1 MGEPHFRSTHTASA
15 PVIRDSSRRHTGV
28 VALLRRARAKTSI
41 AVTAAI
47 GLVFGGVIADVP
59 ARASDEPRDS
69 PQPGFGGSRPVSSPN
84 PAKPGEI
91 RPRTHTVEAGD
102 TLSTIA
108 SRYGISTAGLLT
120 ANGLSWKTMI
130 FAGQVLH
137 IPQFSSDPYDR
148 SEPEVLSRYR
158 VAAGDSLASIAS
170 FYGVQPLA
178 LMTANGLGP
187 QSRLVV
193 GQRLVVP
200 NAEIMGEIPAPG
212 ASN

>member
-1 MGEPHFRSTHTASA
+1 MIGF
-15 PVIRDSSRRHTGV
+15 IRK
-28 VALLRRARAKTSI
+28 ARAKTSI

-47 GLVFGGVIADVP
+47 GLVFGAVSAHVP
-59 ARASDEPRDS
+59 AQAADEPRES

-91 RPRTHTVEAGD
+91 RPRTHTVESGD

-108 SRYGISTAGLLT
+108 GRYAISTAGLLT

-148 SEPEVLSRYR
+148 SEPELLSRYR
-158 VAAGDSLASIAS
+158 VAAGDSLSSIAS
-170 FYGVQPLA
+170 FYGVQPQA
-178 LMTANGLGP
+178 LMSANGLGP

-193 GQRLVVP
+193 GQKLVIP
-200 NAEIMGEIPAPG
+200 NAEIMGDIPAPG
-212 ASN
+212 AL